1 MREWI
6 RQMGNWGFTVIEMF
20 MAIAVAGILIGAA
33 MPSFLAL
40 IQSSRL
46 DGATR
51 QVLSEIR
58 AVQSLAV
65 TRGGIFGFH
74 WGGDPLVG
82 MVPSVYRIE
91 SNPTGN
97 CADWPPPGASM
108 ADPNPDVITDWFDLA
123 GEYSG
128 ITITAVQDNGAN
140 TIGGPMFSAEGES
153 VNTCGAVS
161 FPLTITIGDG
171 SGATRTIQVRSAG
184 SVRIQ

>member
-6 RQMGNWGFTVIEMF
+6 RQMGNRGFTVLELF
-20 MAIAVAGILIGAA
+20 MAIAIAGILIGAG

-97 CADWPPPGASM
+97 CADWPPPGASK

-128 ITITAVQDNGAN
+128 ITITAVQDNGG
-140 TIGGPMFSAEGES
+140 TPLGGVIFNSRGAS
-153 VNTCGAVS
+153 VNPCTVVN
-161 FPLTITIGDG
+161 FPVTVTVLDG
-171 SGATRTIQVRSAG
+171 LGATRTIQIRSAG
-184 SVRIQ
+184 SMRIL